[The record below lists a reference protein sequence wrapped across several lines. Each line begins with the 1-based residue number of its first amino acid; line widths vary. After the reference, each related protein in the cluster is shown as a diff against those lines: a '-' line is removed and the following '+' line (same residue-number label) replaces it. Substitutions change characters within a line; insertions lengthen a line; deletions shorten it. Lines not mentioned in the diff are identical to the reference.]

1 MYFQHQLMCLKAI
14 RSDMKILPQSLIG
27 RTVIVVLAGLVFA
40 QAIAM
45 ALYSWDR
52 SGVLA
57 LSGERHVADRITML
71 VKMAEDTPEFD
82 RARMIGKFRG
92 RGMFAQNSSEPIIKE
107 HFDTNQRTHKLE
119 NDLRQRLG
127 NLPEDYVRVMYGD
140 VKNLSEFRGMEDGMG
155 GIRRMFVDPKEDF
168 LPLLASVRLHDDS
181 WLNFSV
187 PISRDG
193 PVWRAGF
200 FVPVILANI
209 LVICLLVYT
218 VSRLVAPLRLFA
230 RAAERLGANMDAPAL
245 KDQGPREVRRAV
257 KAFNEMQHRLQEV
270 VHGRTQMLAS
280 ISHDLRTPITRL
292 RLRAE
297 FIEDEE
303 IQSKVLSDILQIEI
317 MVKSTLDF
325 ARDDAKIEEVSRID
339 LSALLET
346 LCSEAVDAGHDIV
359 FKDPPRI
366 LTEGRPVSLQRA
378 FGNLIDNAL
387 KYGSCAEVFIE
398 ETETDVVVRVEDNG
412 PGIPQDQRTI
422 VFQPF
427 YRMETSRSRET
438 GGTGLGLSVVR
449 DVITAHGGV
458 IILDNMADGGLSVCV
473 KLPKKRSDTF

>member
-1 MYFQHQLMCLKAI
+1 MRF
-14 RSDMKILPQSLIG
+14 LPQSMIG
-27 RTVIVVLAGLVFA
+27 RTVVVVLVGLALA
-40 QAIAM
+40 QAVAM

-71 VKMAEDTPEFD
+71 TKMAADTPDYE

-92 RGMFAQNSSEPIIKE
+92 RGMLAENSPEPMISTHK
-107 HFDTNQRTHKLE
+107 DTNARTHMLE

-127 NLPEDYVRVMYGD
+127 NLPEDYVRIVYGD
-140 VKNLSEFRGMEDGMG
+140 VKDLVDFKGMEDGMG
-155 GIRRMFVDPKEDF
+155 GIRHLLFDPKEDF
-168 LPLLASVRLHDDS
+168 LPLLASIRLHDGS
-181 WLNFSV
+181 WLNISI

-200 FVPVILANI
+200 FIPVIFANI
-209 LVICLLVYT
+209 LVVGLLIYM
-218 VSRLVAPLRLFA
+218 VSRLASPLRLFA
-230 RAAERLGANMDAPAL
+230 KAAERLGANVDAPPL
-245 KDQGPREVRRAV
+245 DDQGPQEVRRAV

-303 IQSKVLSDILQIEI
+303 IQGKVLSDISQIEF

-325 ARDDAKIEEVSRID
+325 ARDDAKIEEVSSID
-339 LSALLET
+339 LSTLLET
-346 LCSEAVDAGHDIV
+346 LCIEASDTGLDVT
-359 FKDPPRI
+359 FKGQSKI
-366 LTEGRPVSLQRA
+366 QTQGRPVSLKRA
-378 FGNLIDNAL
+378 FGNLIENAL
-387 KYGSCAEVFIE
+387 KYGSRAEVFIE
-398 ETETDVVVRVEDNG
+398 GTDAEVIVSVIDNG
-412 PGIPQDQRTI
+412 PGIPEDQQSA

-427 YRMETSRSRET
+427 YRIENSRSRET

-449 DVITAHGGV
+449 DVITAHGGT
-458 IILDNMADGGLSVCV
+458 ITLNNQSEGGLLIYVR
-473 KLPKKRSDTF
+473 LPK